1 MCTYFKTKTNIVQ
14 NLIDDFFLIFTVS
27 KTFHR
32 KNFKKY
38 GGKSWGNQIMRKKY
52 GGMGLPSEKTEAL
65 CAGLN
70 KRTETTTSSCSATCN
85 FLQDYYSALVVKN
98 HQKIWFRCLVHEFFL
113 HRCFL
118 TMLIMVTEQP
128 YWRKILWDCFC
139 FIWLWL
145 LTAVIKRCAKQ
156 CSLQLHRTSLIRF
169 DLQSVVKKK
178 T

>member
-32 KNFKKY
+32 KTFK
-38 GGKSWGNQIMRKKY
+38 RKKY

-65 CAGLN
+65 CAELN

-98 HQKIWFRCLVHEFFL
+98 HQKIWFRYLVHEFFL

-118 TMLIMVTEQP
+118 TMLILVTEQP
-128 YWRKILWDCFC
+128 YWRKILWDCFR

-145 LTAVIKRCAKQ
+145 LTAVMKRCAKQ
-156 CSLQLHRTSLIRF
+156 CSLQLYRTSLIRF
-169 DLQSVVKKK
+169 YLQSVVKKK